1 MGESNMIET
10 DEFLTI
16 SGTAQALLKIKGSR
30 FLGYAAPADS
40 PEQAQQIIAEL
51 TKKYY
56 DATHNCFAWRTG
68 LGPTL
73 HFRYHDDGEP
83 SGTAGLPIF
92 QVIEGR
98 MLTNLVLVVTRYFGG
113 TKLGTGGL
121 VRAYRDSASA
131 TLDQAEIISQII
143 ESRFSV
149 NFAYPRTGEIMHLL
163 DSVGARITRSDYA
176 TDVTLEISIR
186 KSRTDSLKH
195 RLIELTHNTIR
206 FL

>member
-1 MGESNMIET
+1 MVET
-10 DEFLTI
+10 DEFQTI
-16 SGTAQALLKIKGSR
+16 SETAQALLKIKGSR
-30 FLGYAAPADS
+30 FLGYAAPAES
-40 PEQAQQIIAEL
+40 PERAQPILAEI

-68 LGPTL
+68 IGAAL
-73 HFRYHDDGEP
+73 HFRYSDDGEP
-83 SGTAGLPIF
+83 SGTAGLPIY

-98 MLTNLVLVVTRYFGG
+98 ALTNLVVVVTRYFGG

-121 VRAYRDSASA
+121 VRAYRDSAIA
-131 TLDQAEIISQII
+131 TLEQAKIITQIV

-163 DSVGARITRSDYA
+163 ENIGARITSSNYA
-176 TDVTLEISIR
+176 TDVTIEISIR
-186 KSRTDSLKH
+186 KSRLESLKN
-195 RLIELTHNTIR
+195 RLIEITNHAIR